1 MVSRVMKIFKSYLEN
16 LLEVSTVL
24 FKFVVST
31 KFLEL
36 FDLAEKN
43 TEW

>member
-1 MVSRVMKIFKSYLEN
+1 MVSRVTEIYKNYLEN
-16 LLEVSTVL
+16 LLEVSKVH